1 MKNLYRSK
9 LLLVSVIALTV
20 LLVALD
26 SFMLRYSPKLFWIT
40 LPLLLLSGGIAVG
53 KLLQIRVNEYA
64 YYDRVDKIIDN
75 TNHKALMSFPLPVA
89 LVNNDRRILWCN
101 DAFGS
106 CFFRPNDD
114 ESSIDSITTEHFSM
128 LSGEGMEVY
137 KNGRWYRV
145 CSREIKYNSD
155 DGDSSSRLI
164 KENVANATDPVH
176 IMFFRDITGFKSLQ
190 EEHRRSK
197 PVVIIVAV
205 DNYDDIAGSNRE
217 SDKTFVTVQ
226 IDRLLEEYFKDKNA
240 VLRKMSGDKFII
252 VTEER
257 FAQKMVDERIKLL
270 ELAHQIKV
278 NDRSC
283 VTLSIGMGR
292 NSDSHSE
299 SESLAW
305 QALEKAIGRG
315 GDQAAVSKGRE
326 AGYDYYGAETQ
337 RTERTGGS
345 VRTRITADRIKV
357 LINSADAVY
366 IMGHAYG
373 DYDSVGAAIGLAAS
387 IRRMGK
393 QAYACVSRE
402 LDRSG
407 NVKNLSEQLLGRFS
421 EYDPPLV
428 IEPKVAAIRFSENSL
443 LCIVDTHIEKKV
455 DSVELY
461 EKADQTRVIV
471 IDHHRKGDNEIP
483 AVISWV
489 DPNASSASEMVTD
502 LLQYFG
508 DAGNLT
514 PLEAE
519 ALLAGITL
527 DTKDFVMRTG
537 EATFEAAAR
546 LRKYGAD
553 TILVKKLFATS
564 MKSRMRRSKVV
575 ASAEMYRGF
584 AISVVGESFEDIR
597 VVCSQ
602 AADEMLNITG
612 VDASV
617 TVYPIDNGWSFSA
630 RSLGKVNVQI
640 LMENIGNKKDDGG
653 GHLTMAGAQLY
664 NIDKEEA
671 VQKLYDAI
679 DKYYNNLP
687 QD

>member
-471 IDHHRKGDNEIP
+471 IDHHRKADNEIP

-508 DAGNLT
+508 DSGNLT

-584 AISVVGESFEDIR
+584 AIAVVGESFEDIR

-630 RSLGKVNVQI
+630 RSLGKVNVQV

>member
-9 LLLVSVIALTV
+9 LLLASVIALAV
-20 LLVALD
+20 LLVVLD
-26 SFMLRYSPKLFWIT
+26 GSMLEYSPKLFWIT
-40 LPLLLLSGGIAVG
+40 MPLLLLSGGLAVG

-64 YYDRVDKIIDN
+64 YYDRLDRMIDN
-75 TNHKALMSFPLPVA
+75 ANHKALMSFPLPVA
-89 LVNNDRRILWCN
+89 LVNNDRRIQWVN
-101 DAFGS
+101 DAFSS
-106 CFFRPNDD
+106 CFFRLTED

-128 LSGEGMEVY
+128 LSGDGLEIY

-145 CSREIKYNSD
+145 CCREITYNSD
-155 DGDSSSRLI
+155 SDSSNGKLI
-164 KENVANATDPVH
+164 KESVAKATDPVYV
-176 IMFFRDITGFKSLQ
+176 MFFRDITGFKSLQ

-197 PVVIIVAV
+197 PVVIIISV
-205 DNYDDIAGSNRE
+205 DNFDDIAGSGRE
-217 SDKTFVTVQ
+217 SDKTFVSVQ
-226 IDRLLEEYFKDKNA
+226 IDRLLEDYFSDKNA
-240 VLRKMSGDKFII
+240 VLRKISGDKFLV

-257 FAQKMVDERIKLL
+257 FVQKMTDERIKLL
-270 ELAHQIKV
+270 EMARQIHV
-278 NDRSC
+278 NDRNA
-283 VTLSIGMGR
+283 VTLSIGIGR
-292 NSDSHSE
+292 YASNLSE
-299 SESLAW
+299 SESYAW
-305 QALEKAIGRG
+305 QALDKAIGRG
-315 GDQAAVSKGRE
+315 GDQAAVRKES
-326 AGYDYYGAETQ
+326 GYDYFGAETQ
-337 RTERTGGS
+337 RTDRSGSS
-345 VRTRITADRIKV
+345 VRTRVTADRIKV

-366 IMGHAYG
+366 IMGHSYG

-407 NVKNLSEQLLGRFS
+407 NVKNLSEPLLTRFS

-428 IEPKVAAIRFSENSL
+428 IEPKVAAVRFTESSL
-443 LCIVDTHIEKKV
+443 LFIVDTHIEKKV
-455 DSVELY
+455 DSRELF
-461 EKADQTRVIV
+461 EAADPTRIVV
-471 IDHHRKGDNEIP
+471 IDHHRKADNEIS

-508 DAGNLT
+508 EAGNLQ

-537 EATFEAAAR
+537 AVTFEAAAR
-546 LRKYGAD
+546 LRKFGAN

-564 MKSRMRRSKVV
+564 MKNRMRRSKVV
-575 ASAEMYRGF
+575 SAAEMYRGF
-584 AISVVGESFEDIR
+584 AISVVDESFEDIR

-602 AADEMLNITG
+602 AADEMLNING

-617 TVYPIDNGWSFSA
+617 TVYPIENGWSYSA
-630 RSLGKVNVQI
+630 RSLGGVNVQV

-664 NIDKEEA
+664 NITKEEA

>member
-1 MKNLYRSK
+1 M
-9 LLLVSVIALTV
+9 
-20 LLVALD
+20 
-26 SFMLRYSPKLFWIT
+26 
-40 LPLLLLSGGIAVG
+40 
-53 KLLQIRVNEYA
+53 
-64 YYDRVDKIIDN
+64 
-75 TNHKALMSFPLPVA
+75 
-89 LVNNDRRILWCN
+89 
-101 DAFGS
+101 
-106 CFFRPNDD
+106 
-114 ESSIDSITTEHFSM
+114 
-128 LSGEGMEVY
+128 
-137 KNGRWYRV
+137 
-145 CSREIKYNSD
+145 
-155 DGDSSSRLI
+155 
-164 KENVANATDPVH
+164 
-176 IMFFRDITGFKSLQ
+176 
-190 EEHRRSK
+190 
-197 PVVIIVAV
+197 
-205 DNYDDIAGSNRE
+205 
-217 SDKTFVTVQ
+217 
-226 IDRLLEEYFKDKNA
+226 
-240 VLRKMSGDKFII
+240 LRKMSGDKFII

-471 IDHHRKGDNEIP
+471 IDHHRKADNEIP

-630 RSLGKVNVQI
+630 RSLGKVNVQV